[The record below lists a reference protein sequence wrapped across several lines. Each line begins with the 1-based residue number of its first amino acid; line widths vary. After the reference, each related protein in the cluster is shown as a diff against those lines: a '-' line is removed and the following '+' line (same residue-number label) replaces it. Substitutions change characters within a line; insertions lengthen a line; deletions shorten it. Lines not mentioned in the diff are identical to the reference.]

1 MCREALKHYL
11 ATALPGEKADALA
24 RLVDSH
30 DAATLDDAESVL
42 TALRAVKV
50 CDPACGSGAHLL
62 GMLHELL
69 VCGRVALQLGAVSR
83 SDAATI
89 AARPR

>member
-11 ATALPGEKADALA
+11 ATALPGEKADAF

-50 CDPACGSGAHLL
+50 CDPACGSGAYLI

-69 VCGRVALQLGAVSR
+69 VSGRVALQLGAVSR